1 LVRCRVFAD
10 VAVSDRGEP
19 VETGGAEVKRPEIAP
34 RGNAE
39 ATCARLAQVLNANWP
54 SLTIASESG
63 VTFTLHPR
71 LLVASRVNQIVPRS
85 AHGGAAG
92 RSLVAPLLEGALGGY
107 ADDGYSTYFQALRFL
122 DMRESDESVAFAKC
136 VAAIERGKP
145 TRSNDD
151 GVARFG
157 KYDDAFVAEAV
168 DFAFFVAARRGLR
181 AEKTPAETKRAE
193 ALAAVS
199 SSFAE
204 ATRAALRSL
213 ELRAERADGEKSGL
227 AEVWRYGDDHPVLES
242 TQYWMLENDVVAETV
257 QERLSSAFVSPLFSD
272 KAKNESAE
280 KVETRKEKDSGSSSS
295 SSPSSEKNDIS
306 KPKKE
311 KTKAERRAA
320 AREAAEREA
329 DARELAAIN
338 AVVGK
343 ASFVG
348 RTNEALMMGEKDA
361 DDESANTAN
370 VQDRTLKES
379 AELRARKEAALAPL
393 AIVAL
398 ARRAGRFAETTEA
411 AIRVALDSRESTT
424 LRSALDAHPKLA
436 GAARRWIRNVFLE
449 LDDGNFFDDDALGQ
463 ARALGAAAVAS
474 VLATKAEDG
483 KEKKSELQTPS
494 ATEGV
499 LAFSESLRAV
509 AARHSRYDDDDAY
522 DASQRR
528 RSTREYATVCDG
540 IATLLSCPSCQSS
553 DDDANGADA
562 VTRVGARGRGR
573 ETERRRCRFGRRRRR
588 SAR

>member
-1 LVRCRVFAD
+1 M
-10 VAVSDRGEP
+10 
-19 VETGGAEVKRPEIAP
+19 T
-34 RGNAE
+34 
-39 ATCARLAQVLNANWP
+39 
-54 SLTIASESG
+54 
-63 VTFTLHPR
+63 
-71 LLVASRVNQIVPRS
+71 
-85 AHGGAAG
+85 
-92 RSLVAPLLEGALGGY
+92 
-107 ADDGYSTYFQALRFL
+107 
-122 DMRESDESVAFAKC
+122 
-136 VAAIERGKP
+136 
-145 TRSNDD
+145 
-151 GVARFG
+151 
-157 KYDDAFVAEAV
+157 
-168 DFAFFVAARRGLR
+168 
-181 AEKTPAETKRAE
+181 
-193 ALAAVS
+193 
-199 SSFAE
+199 
-204 ATRAALRSL
+204 
-213 ELRAERADGEKSGL
+213 
-227 AEVWRYGDDHPVLES
+227 EVWRYSDDHPVLES
-242 TQYWMLENDVVAETV
+242 KQYWMLENDVVAETV

-348 RTNEALMMGEKDA
+348 RTNEALMMGEKDL

-370 VQDRTLKES
+370 VQNRTLKES

-398 ARRAGRFAETTEA
+398 ARRAGRFAKTTEA

-449 LDDGNFFDDDALGQ
+449 LDDGNFFDDDTLGQ
-463 ARALGAAAVAS
+463 ARALGATAVAS
-474 VLATKAEDG
+474 VLATKADARKETRRGDEGNASPEDG
-483 KEKKSELQTPS
+483 KEKKSELKTPS

-509 AARHSRYDDDDAY
+509 AARH
-522 DASQRR
+522 
-528 RSTREYATVCDG
+528 
-540 IATLLSCPSCQSS
+540 
-553 DDDANGADA
+553 
-562 VTRVGARGRGR
+562 
-573 ETERRRCRFGRRRRR
+573 
-588 SAR
+588 

>member
-1 LVRCRVFAD
+1 
-10 VAVSDRGEP
+10 
-19 VETGGAEVKRPEIAP
+19 
-34 RGNAE
+34 
-39 ATCARLAQVLNANWP
+39 
-54 SLTIASESG
+54 
-63 VTFTLHPR
+63 
-71 LLVASRVNQIVPRS
+71 
-85 AHGGAAG
+85 
-92 RSLVAPLLEGALGGY
+92 
-107 ADDGYSTYFQALRFL
+107 
-122 DMRESDESVAFAKC
+122 
-136 VAAIERGKP
+136 
-145 TRSNDD
+145 
-151 GVARFG
+151 
-157 KYDDAFVAEAV
+157 
-168 DFAFFVAARRGLR
+168 
-181 AEKTPAETKRAE
+181 
-193 ALAAVS
+193 
-199 SSFAE
+199 
-204 ATRAALRSL
+204 
-213 ELRAERADGEKSGL
+213 L

-474 VLATKAEDG
+474 VLATKADARKETKRGDEGNASSEDG
-483 KEKKSELQTPS
+483 KEKTSELQTPS

-540 IATLLSCPSCQSS
+540 IATLLSCPFANLPTTTRTALTRLLASALAGEVARPKGEDVDS
-553 DDDANGADA
+553 DDDGDDPRADA
-562 VTRVGARGRGR
+562 ANSRRSVRFPTRARAKRRGSR
-573 ETERRRCRFGRRRRR
+573 SERKRARTESYALETTPTPMLPRRIHPRMIRRRVIHPRDKSFSFSTPRSPPRACSSLARRVCCRRARTRRSRARPPRKPPRAPRRLRRSSSRTPPSSAATKKPSRRRAPRR
-588 SAR
+588 SSRRNASPTRLVLKRSRLSANATRCVRRRATPSAPATGLGTRRKS